1 MKLGYFM
8 MPLHDPTKDYHQAL
22 AEDTEAIILA
32 DQLGFEEAW
41 VGEHFTSAAEP
52 ITSPLLFMAT
62 LIART
67 QRIKFGTGVLCLPQY
82 HPAVVAGYAAM
93 FDHLSEGRFIMGI
106 GPGGLPSD
114 FELFG
119 VMDADRNA
127 MMVESI
133 DMILKIWETE
143 PPYNITNT
151 FWNARVEDWAVDK
164 LGLGRMVKPFQKP
177 HPPIAL
183 SALSPNS
190 GTMRFAGKRNW
201 DPISANFI
209 GAWSVAS
216 HWRVYDDECRLHNR
230 VAENSRWR
238 VARSIFVAES
248 NEEAEKFVMSPG
260 GSFMHYYEYLFDI
273 FERSDLKPAFV
284 AKLGDD
290 ANELTANGMV
300 DSFVIR
306 GDAQTVTNQLLEFHN
321 QVGGFGTLLMTAHD
335 WTDKARMRQSMELM
349 ATEVMPSINKV
360 LPTSNTD

>member
-119 VMDADRNA
+119 VMD
-127 MMVESI
+127 
-133 DMILKIWETE
+133 L
-143 PPYNITNT
+143 NISRHL
-151 FWNARVEDWAVDK
+151 A
-164 LGLGRMVKPFQKP
+164 
-177 HPPIAL
+177 
-183 SALSPNS
+183 NS
-190 GTMRFAGKRNW
+190 
-201 DPISANFI
+201 
-209 GAWSVAS
+209 
-216 HWRVYDDECRLHNR
+216 
-230 VAENSRWR
+230 
-238 VARSIFVAES
+238 
-248 NEEAEKFVMSPG
+248 
-260 GSFMHYYEYLFDI
+260 
-273 FERSDLKPAFV
+273 
-284 AKLGDD
+284 
-290 ANELTANGMV
+290 
-300 DSFVIR
+300 
-306 GDAQTVTNQLLEFHN
+306 
-321 QVGGFGTLLMTAHD
+321 
-335 WTDKARMRQSMELM
+335 
-349 ATEVMPSINKV
+349 
-360 LPTSNTD
+360 

>member
-1 MKLGYFM
+1 
-8 MPLHDPTKDYHQAL
+8 
-22 AEDTEAIILA
+22 
-32 DQLGFEEAW
+32 
-41 VGEHFTSAAEP
+41 
-52 ITSPLLFMAT
+52 
-62 LIART
+62 
-67 QRIKFGTGVLCLPQY
+67 
-82 HPAVVAGYAAM
+82 
-93 FDHLSEGRFIMGI
+93 MGI

-248 NEEAEKFVMSPG
+248 NEEAEKFVMNPG